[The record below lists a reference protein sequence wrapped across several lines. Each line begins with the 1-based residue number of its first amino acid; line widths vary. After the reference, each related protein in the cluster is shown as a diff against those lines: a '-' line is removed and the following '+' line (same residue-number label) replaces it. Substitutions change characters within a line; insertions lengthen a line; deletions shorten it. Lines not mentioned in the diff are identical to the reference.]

1 MAVENVFNKN
11 FPGSNVFEISLVR
24 DTDPELP
31 FYKDRY
37 FFFCATIPGAR
48 TESGGRTYNK
58 DGRITMKVDAQKLL
72 AMATHLKWV
81 VLRGEKA
88 VGPYKIFS
96 DSSNSQYGDG
106 SKKQF
111 YTSEWTPEGK
121 SRMVGIAM
129 KSGENKPT
137 GYLTAPADAYAIA
150 EVMELMAKK
159 AIEMLMNANQ
169 NYVGP
174 SKSNGSSNQNH
185 RKAAPPTPPPSNNG
199 VGDVTSDFEA
209 ASMGV
214 MGGPMGDDD
223 IPF

>member
-24 DTDPELP
+24 DTDPDLP

-37 FFFCATIPGAR
+37 FFFCSTIPGSR
-48 TESGGRTYNK
+48 TDSGGRTYNK
-58 DGRITMKVDAQKLL
+58 DGRITMKVEIQKLL
-72 AMATHLKWV
+72 AFATHLKWV

-88 VGPYKIFS
+88 VGQYKIFS

-111 YTSEWTPEGK
+111 YTSDWTPEGK
-121 SRMVGIAM
+121 ARMVGVAM

-137 GYLTAPADAYAIA
+137 GYLALPADAYAIA
-150 EVMELMAKK
+150 EIMEAMAKK
-159 AIEMLMNANQ
+159 ALEMLMDSNQ
-169 NYVGP
+169 RYVGP
-174 SKSNGSSNQNH
+174 SKSQNPSTNTQNSNRN
-185 RKAAPPTPPPSNNG
+185 APPPSPPSSK
-199 VGDVTSDFEA
+199 VSEVADDFQN
-209 ASMGV
+209 ASMG
-214 MGGPMGDDD
+214 MMDMSDDD